1 MTNEL
6 EKQFLQCFGI
16 EPKKEYYCPSC
27 DTKLEEW
34 KTEKGLY
41 YMCGNC
47 CECDYVLDSLDEEF
61 EEIKENLSYRTEYP
75 QISDRILLELIC
87 ILNSVS
93 VEFKSKCVEDL
104 KREILGE
111 IKILLEY
118 APNEETAE
126 FIKHQVRTLFEE
138 EK

>member
-6 EKQFLQCFGI
+6 EKQFFDTFGI
-16 EPKKEYYCPSC
+16 EQKKEYYCPSC

-61 EEIKENLSYRTEYP
+61 EEILKNLSYRTKYP
-75 QISDRILLELIC
+75 QITDTHYLQLLCL
-87 ILNSVS
+87 LAKGMGTVTF
-93 VEFKSKCVEDL
+93 FKDQD
-104 KREILGE
+104 INN
-111 IKILLEY
+111 IKDTIVYGFIIGKEY
-118 APNEETAE
+118 FT
-126 FIKHQVRTLFEE
+126 KQQVQALFKEG
-138 EK
+138 

>member
-1 MTNEL
+1 MTDEL
-6 EKQFLQCFGI
+6 TKTFFDTFGI

-61 EEIKENLSYRTEYP
+61 EEILKNLSYRTEYP
-75 QISDRILLELIC
+75 QITDRILLELIC
-87 ILNSVS
+87 ILSRHTTIGHYTM
-93 VEFKSKCVEDL
+93 DGL
-104 KREILGE
+104 KRQLLNLAIIHKKDIL
-111 IKILLEY
+111 KQL
-118 APNEETAE
+118 
-126 FIKHQVRTLFEE
+126 RTLFEE
-138 EK
+138 G